1 MTRHV
6 HEFNRP
12 SSRSAFT
19 LVELL
24 VVIAIIG
31 VLMAIT
37 FTIGRTMLAAG
48 KTRQTEAT
56 LRILDQSMTAYRSV
70 REGPFPSVIPM
81 SNNAQIPLIDGV
93 VGPDQVVNGVTVK
106 QLVPTTAWFIKQV
119 SEGDPVEQA
128 SALIRQIDTK
138 LLRISNNP
146 PPASGGNAVA
156 MWDVPGKK
164 TEVVDGWGN
173 PIRMVHPR
181 YAGIIQGGARATGT
195 EGATINPNNFAPLPV
210 TSPAQFYGVTQIR
223 RTWMT
228 AADRQQTPGIVGDS
242 DGGVCVGDTPY
253 FYSCGPDGD
262 PSTIEDN
269 VYTVAPRRPQ

>member
-6 HEFNRP
+6 QGFDRP
-12 SSRSAFT
+12 VHRPAFT

-70 REGPFPSVIPM
+70 REGPFPSVISL

-93 VGPDQVVNGVTVK
+93 VGPDQIVNGVTIK
-106 QLVPTTAWFIKQV
+106 QSVPTTAWFIKQI

-128 SALIRQIDTK
+128 SALVRQIDTK

-146 PPASGGNAVA
+146 PPASGGGPVA

-164 TEVVDGWGN
+164 TEVLDGWGN

-181 YAGIIQGGARATGT
+181 YAGIIQGGARATGS
-195 EGATINPNNFAPLPV
+195 EGTTINPNNFAPLPV
-210 TSPAQFYGVTQIR
+210 TSPAQFYGVTQFR
-223 RTWMT
+223 RNWML
-228 AADRQQTPGIVGDS
+228 AADRQQTPGIIGDS